1 MQLGQS
7 DPEMI
12 SLMGFFEDNVGPD
25 TISDLT
31 SRIILPLLA
40 QITRGFCL
48 ANQIPVEKSHAS
60 PSFELP
66 HFKGKSGRIHA
77 IVLVP
82 KDIVRDLPM
91 AQDWSEVFGVAQEN
105 RVIRDRV
112 NEFLA
117 GIAKPTVADR
127 KAALRRATMQSDY
140 AMNEFVRA
148 MKEAAKH
155 YDPAQDILGYYKLR
169 DILNSNLRLFLSQI
183 NFDGS
188 RGPLEVKRIVMETI
202 EMFKH
207 YVEKGNLWEE
217 FWVDGKPKKERAAQL
232 IYYAIADCYCRATI
246 STYRPKLT
254 WVVGQSTS
262 SSHLDTTPASWSK

>member
-25 TISDLT
+25 MISDLT

-60 PSFELP
+60 TSFELP

-140 AMNEFVRA
+140 AMNEPRRVCRRLQLLSR
-148 MKEAAKH
+148 MEH
-155 YDPAQDILGYYKLR
+155 HEQD
-169 DILNSNLRLFLSQI
+169 DEQVF
-183 NFDGS
+183 
-188 RGPLEVKRIVMETI
+188 P
-202 EMFKH
+202 
-207 YVEKGNLWEE
+207 
-217 FWVDGKPKKERAAQL
+217 
-232 IYYAIADCYCRATI
+232 
-246 STYRPKLT
+246 
-254 WVVGQSTS
+254 
-262 SSHLDTTPASWSK
+262 